1 MKDSPQKISS
11 RPRALRGLKA
21 AAMLLALLLLFTACA
36 AGDRDYASAQGTASS
51 AAVSDTSGAEQSA
64 VSESSASASPET
76 AKPAPE
82 GSSGEST
89 ASGTPEESRS
99 GAESVS
105 GEDAPDSAQQESPSS
120 GKGET
125 SAVSGS
131 ASKAPEAK
139 PSAAPKGTPKP
150 TPAPT
155 PTPKPIPKPTPTPDP
170 VIYVTISVDCETAAA
185 IDPEIGYEGGWIL
198 GGTTVELSPG
208 ASVYDA
214 LMQTGLVV
222 GASGSAMGMYVYS
235 IEGLSEKDYGAKSG
249 WKYSVNGSYPGSSC
263 SNYTLS
269 DGDSVRW
276 RYTCDGGKDL

>member
-1 MKDSPQKISS
+1 MKDSTLKISS
-11 RPRALRGLKA
+11 CPRALRGLGA
-21 AAMLLALLLLFTACA
+21 VAMLLAFLLLFTACA
-36 AGDRDYASAQGTASS
+36 AGDKGSVSAQGTASS

-82 GSSGEST
+82 VSSGERT
-89 ASGTPEESRS
+89 ASGAPEESRS
-99 GAESVS
+99 GAEAVS
-105 GEDAPDSAQQESPSS
+105 GGDSADSAQQESASS
-120 GKGET
+120 GKRET

-155 PTPKPIPKPTPTPDP
+155 PTPKPTPKPTPTPDP
-170 VIYVTISVDCETAAA
+170 VIYVTVSVDCETAEA
-185 IDPEIGYEGGWIL
+185 IGPETGYGGWIL
-198 GGTTVELSPG
+198 GGMTVELPPG

-214 LMQTGLVV
+214 LIKTGLTV

-235 IEGLSEKDYGAKSG
+235 IGGVSEKDYGAKSG
-249 WKYSVNGSYPGSSC
+249 WKYSVNGAYPGSSC
-263 SNYTLS
+263 SAYTLA